1 MTGPPPSERT
11 RGPSD
16 STDLEVA
23 VGIGLRPG
31 TGAAHILRAIHSV
44 IADARIVVVA
54 TLDRR
59 AEDTGLRAAAE
70 TLAVPLVTFTPDQLA
85 EVEVRHRSDRTMRA
99 IGAAGVAEAAAL
111 LAGGGELVCA
121 RTVVDGIVVAAA
133 TAREGRN

>member
-1 MTGPPPSERT
+1 M
-11 RGPSD
+11 
-16 STDLEVA
+16 A

-31 TGAAHILRAIHSV
+31 TGAAHILRAIRSV
-44 IADARIVVVA
+44 ITDARIVVVA

-70 TLAVPLVTFTPDQLA
+70 TLAVPLVTFTPDRLA
-85 EVEVRHRSDRTMRA
+85 GVEVRHRSDRTMRA

-111 LAGGGELVCA
+111 LAGGELVCA